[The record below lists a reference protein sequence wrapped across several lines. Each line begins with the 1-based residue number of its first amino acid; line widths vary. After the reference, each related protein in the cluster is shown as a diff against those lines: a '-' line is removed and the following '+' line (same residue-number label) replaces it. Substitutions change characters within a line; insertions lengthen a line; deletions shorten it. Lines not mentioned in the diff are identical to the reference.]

1 MNIEENNILLS
12 HFLGYSYD
20 IVRYTRF
27 TNSKLLNDE
36 FLEED
41 EIETTLWFKNGEI
54 IQYEPEF
61 HWNWNQLM
69 LVVEKIRSYPIY
81 NDMNDG
87 SISVERFEINRNS
100 VFMSFAKRING
111 RTKIGSSYH
120 SIEPED
126 YIVGESLINMV
137 YNCCVDF
144 VKFINE

>member
-12 HFLGYSYD
+12 HFLGYSYE
-20 IVRYTRF
+20 IVRYTQF
-27 TNSKLLNDE
+27 ITNKILNDE
-36 FLEED
+36 FFEED
-41 EIETTLWFKNGEI
+41 EIETKIWLKDDTDIEF
-54 IQYEPEF
+54 EPKF
-61 HWNWNQLM
+61 HCDWNQLM

-111 RTKIGSSYH
+111 RTTIGSSYH
-120 SIEPED
+120 SIEPKD